1 MAKKKTAKKV
11 AKKTAKKVAKK
22 TAKKTAKKAAPKTA
36 KKTAKKVAKKTAKKV
51 AKKAA
56 KKVAKKTAKKAA
68 KKVAKKT
75 AKKVAKKTAKKVAK
89 KVAKKTA
96 KKAEK
101 KTAKKAEKKVA
112 KKVAKKVE
120 KKVAKKVAKKAT
132 EKVDKKTTK
141 ASAKKEKV
149 EEEVVVKAAEVVVE
163 AKTKKSKK
171 SSKSD
176 LIQARDTLTEEIV
189 SLADDFSLNE
199 IFDAIQSL
207 SFFTED
213 TDECLEKNCDNPVT
227 TLGYCR
233 FHYIKN
239 WNEIKR
245 RNSILEEGKLQE
257 FIEEL
262 VNKYPLKHL
271 ESILEDLTDE
281 KSFFAVLKDLGI
293 DADEVD
299 FDLNDDGEDAEDQ
312 DIAFEQTK
320 GTASKNYLNEE

>member
-51 AKKAA
+51 AKKTAKKVAKKTAKKVAKKTA

-75 AKKVAKKTAKKVAK
+75 AKKVAKKV
-89 KVAKKTA
+89 
-96 KKAEK
+96 
-101 KTAKKAEKKVA
+101 AKKAEKKVA
-112 KKVAKKVE
+112 KKVTKKVE
-120 KKVAKKVAKKAT
+120 KKAAKKTTKKVA
-132 EKVDKKTTK
+132 EKVEKKTTK
-141 ASAKKEKV
+141 AAAKKDK
-149 EEEVVVKAAEVVVE
+149 EVVVEAAEVVVE
-163 AKTKKSKK
+163 AKAKKTKK

-176 LIQARDTLTEEIV
+176 LLQARDTLTEEIV